1 MPPKAGQQL
10 PKGTINVATAAVVAA
25 VATLMVPIERLVK
38 TCIVRPAT
46 DHSVDL
52 LAAEIREKNM
62 VRVDPISPAFCF
74 FLFFFVYVWS

>member
-1 MPPKAGQQL
+1 MPPKAGQQ
-10 PKGTINVATAAVVAA
+10 PQKNAAAPATAVVAA
-25 VATLMVPIERLVK
+25 VATLMVPLERLVK